1 MEKVHL
7 TSLGCPKNLVDSE
20 LMLGALTQAG
30 YEVTSDPSRA
40 HVLIVNTCSFI
51 EAAKKESIDAIL
63 SAAQFKRAGRGRR
76 LVVAGCLSQRYT
88 DELRRELPEVDILVG
103 TGNFLEL
110 PAMLGRAKGARA
122 STAQRN
128 GANSGPNVTFYPG
141 AAHLLPQAQLPRL
154 RSGLRHSAYLK
165 VSEGCDHRCAFCIIP
180 KIRGR
185 HESRPPA
192 DIVAEARRLAEDG
205 CREINLVAQDL
216 TAYGRDLRPGS
227 SLAAL
232 LEQLARIDGV
242 RWIRLLYCYPNFVT
256 NELLDAIAA
265 LEPVVK
271 YIDMPLQHADD
282 GVLRAMRRERNVAA
296 VERLLD
302 RVRGRVDEVVIRT
315 AFIVGFPGETD
326 EAFERLLQFV
336 RTQQFDRVGV
346 FTYSHEEG
354 TAAYDLPGQVPK
366 RVKRARRARLMEAQ
380 APIALAKNRALV
392 GREIEVLVDERTQPG
407 TQRFC
412 GRSAGQAP
420 EIDGMVILEGEANP
434 GEFVRAQVTRASN
447 YDLYAK
453 VIQRID

>member
-165 VSEGCDHRCAFCIIP
+165 VSEGCDHRCA
-180 KIRGR
+180 
-185 HESRPPA
+185 
-192 DIVAEARRLAEDG
+192 
-205 CREINLVAQDL
+205 
-216 TAYGRDLRPGS
+216 
-227 SLAAL
+227 
-232 LEQLARIDGV
+232 
-242 RWIRLLYCYPNFVT
+242 
-256 NELLDAIAA
+256 
-265 LEPVVK
+265 
-271 YIDMPLQHADD
+271 
-282 GVLRAMRRERNVAA
+282 
-296 VERLLD
+296 
-302 RVRGRVDEVVIRT
+302 
-315 AFIVGFPGETD
+315 
-326 EAFERLLQFV
+326 
-336 RTQQFDRVGV
+336 
-346 FTYSHEEG
+346 
-354 TAAYDLPGQVPK
+354 
-366 RVKRARRARLMEAQ
+366 
-380 APIALAKNRALV
+380 
-392 GREIEVLVDERTQPG
+392 
-407 TQRFC
+407 
-412 GRSAGQAP
+412 
-420 EIDGMVILEGEANP
+420 
-434 GEFVRAQVTRASN
+434 
-447 YDLYAK
+447 
-453 VIQRID
+453 